1 MTHATI
7 PVISSLPAF
16 EAAHPW
22 IRRLTRWG
30 FVARGVLYFL
40 IGALT
45 LWSIVRHGDQAY
57 GGMTTT
63 FDFIHAEEPGII
75 LLAGLAVGFAGFA
88 IGMMWTSIFDWNND
102 GRTLLGVGRRIGT
115 FIGGLG
121 HIGLMATALLLIVGH
136 EPEGHGT
143 RRAAEMAL
151 SYPFGREVVAIAGL
165 WAIGYGLFLLSKV
178 WNGKLDH
185 LLDLSSL
192 SPITAKIAGYLGR
205 LGMLARGII
214 YLTIGIILTIAGFRG
229 NAQNVVGFG
238 GAMSTVSDDIFGVTT
253 LAVIAAGLVAYGL
266 FMFIE
271 ARFRRI
277 GE

>member
-1 MTHATI
+1 
-7 PVISSLPAF
+7 
-16 EAAHPW
+16 
-22 IRRLTRWG
+22 
-30 FVARGVLYFL
+30 
-40 IGALT
+40 
-45 LWSIVRHGDQAY
+45 
-57 GGMTTT
+57 MTTT

-151 SYPFGREVVAIAGL
+151 SYPFGREGVAIAGL

>member
-1 MTHATI
+1 
-7 PVISSLPAF
+7 
-16 EAAHPW
+16 
-22 IRRLTRWG
+22 
-30 FVARGVLYFL
+30 
-40 IGALT
+40 
-45 LWSIVRHGDQAY
+45 
-57 GGMTTT
+57 
-63 FDFIHAEEPGII
+63 
-75 LLAGLAVGFAGFA
+75 
-88 IGMMWTSIFDWNND
+88 
-102 GRTLLGVGRRIGT
+102 
-115 FIGGLG
+115 LG

-151 SYPFGREVVAIAGL
+151 SYPFGREGVAIAGL